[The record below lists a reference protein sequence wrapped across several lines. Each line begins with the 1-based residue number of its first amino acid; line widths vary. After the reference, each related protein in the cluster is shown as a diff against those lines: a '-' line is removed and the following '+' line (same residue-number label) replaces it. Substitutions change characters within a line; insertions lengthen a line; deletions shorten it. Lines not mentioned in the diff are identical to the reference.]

1 LLLSVDIRSEED
13 SLRLMVNSVEP
24 LDRAVA
30 NTAAGLRIFLRD
42 PGAVSS
48 LRNILATAGKG
59 KGKIELALD
68 VPDRSWEV
76 AVTLPGRYAVSG
88 AVRGA
93 VTAIPGVVAVQDT

>member
-1 LLLSVDIRSEED
+1 MPPLSPPIDPHSGCHPPQAGTDADLVT
-13 SLRLMVNSVEP
+13 SL
-24 LDRAVA
+24 D
-30 NTAAGLRIFLRD
+30 
-42 PGAVSS
+42 
-48 LRNILATAGKG
+48 LAF
-59 KGKIELALD
+59 GKIELALD